1 MIEVAS
7 LHYDVIFKKAF
18 SQPSIF
24 TAIIKDFFGV
34 SIEIDNVETKKS
46 FSPVIGNVDS
56 RFDLF
61 AEDKK
66 NRIVV
71 DIQHKR
77 LADHYDRFLHYH
89 CATLLEQVTNA
100 YDYKPRRQVL
110 TLVVLTSGDRH
121 KTDISITDFE
131 PKTLAGKGLG
141 ETQHKVIYIAPKYAT
156 E

>member
-66 NRIVV
+66 N
-71 DIQHKR
+71 
-77 LADHYDRFLHYH
+77 A
-89 CATLLEQVTNA
+89 LL
-100 YDYKPRRQVL
+100 
-110 TLVVLTSGDRH
+110 
-121 KTDISITDFE
+121 
-131 PKTLAGKGLG
+131 
-141 ETQHKVIYIAPKYAT
+141 
-156 E
+156 